1 MDIDNEKKEKYRR
14 IFKGL
19 PTGMKRALK
28 EWECQDGGWD
38 EATWIETVEA
48 LIGGFA
54 DYREAE
60 RWIRDKVLEKGES

>member
-1 MDIDNEKKEKYRR
+1 MEEERKEKFRS
-14 IFKGL
+14 IFRGL
-19 PTGMKRALK
+19 PTGLKRALK
-28 EWECQDGGWD
+28 EWERREGWD

-60 RWIRDKVLEKGES
+60 RWIRGKVLGER

>member
-1 MDIDNEKKEKYRR
+1 MEEERKEKFRN

-28 EWECQDGGWD
+28 EWERQDGGWN
-38 EATWIETVEA
+38 ETTWIETMEA
-48 LIGGFA
+48 LMRGFA

-60 RWIRDKVLEKGES
+60 RWIRNKVLEVRT

>member
-1 MDIDNEKKEKYRR
+1 MEEERKEKFRN

-28 EWECQDGGWD
+28 EWERREGGWD
-38 EATWIETVEA
+38 EATWIETTEA
-48 LIGGFA
+48 LIRGFA

-60 RWIRDKVLEKGES
+60 RWIREQVLRTGRS

>member
-1 MDIDNEKKEKYRR
+1 MNEGRIEAIRS

-19 PTGMKRALK
+19 PTGLKRVLK
-28 EWECQDGGWD
+28 EWERREGWD

-48 LIGGFA
+48 LIRGFA

-60 RWIRDKVLEKGES
+60 WWIRDKVLGAR

>member
-1 MDIDNEKKEKYRR
+1 MEEERKEKFRR

-19 PTGMKRALK
+19 PIGLKRALK
-28 EWECQDGGWD
+28 EWERQEGGWD

-54 DYREAE
+54 VYREAE
-60 RWIRDKVLEKGES
+60 RWIRDKVLEVRT